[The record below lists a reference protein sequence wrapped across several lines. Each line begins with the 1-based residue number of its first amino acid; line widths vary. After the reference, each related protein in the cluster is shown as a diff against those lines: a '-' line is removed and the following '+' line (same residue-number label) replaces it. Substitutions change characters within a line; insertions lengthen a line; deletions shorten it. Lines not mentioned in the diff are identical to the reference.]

1 MLHRSDNPDVLN
13 SADSQ
18 IQFGN
23 HPNHH
28 RPCDRIKFRVFSSIF
43 SKIFLFFH
51 MGEDFL
57 YGKQRLKFSKL
68 ISRYGP
74 QRYFYSYICSE
85 GQFLLSQSLGRG
97 LYNDGI
103 TKFGKF
109 PGIRENIFDSGHETK
124 LSKFFV
130 DDFAATKKIFD
141 QVEISFENDFRI
153 F

>member
-1 MLHRSDNPDVLN
+1 MLHQSDNPNVLN
-13 SADSQ
+13 SADFQ
-18 IQFGN
+18 IRFGK

-43 SKIFLFFH
+43 SNIFSSFH
-51 MGEDFL
+51 MGEDFS
-57 YGKQRLKFSKL
+57 YGKQRLKFSKF

-74 QRYFYSYICSE
+74 QRYFDSYICSDS
-85 GQFLLSQSLGRG
+85 QFLLS
-97 LYNDGI
+97 NDDR
-103 TKFGKF
+103 TKFRKF
-109 PGIRENIFDSGHETK
+109 PGICENILNSGHETK

-141 QVEISFENDFRI
+141 QIKISFENDFRI